1 MQTPS
6 EARTKIIPIKNPRML
21 IKVRPLLNGCIRITW
36 HTSYK
41 TIWLSDMTTWH
52 TSYKT
57 IWLSDMT
64 DQEALALQAAINDA
78 LIEFDSEETHK

>member
-6 EARTKIIPIKNPRML
+6 EAKTKIIPIKIPRML
-21 IKVRPLLNGCIRITW
+21 VKVRPLLNGCIRI
-36 HTSYK
+36 
-41 TIWLSDMTTWH
+41 TWH

-78 LIEFDSEETHK
+78 LIELDNEAYNDNVRR

>member
-6 EARTKIIPIKNPRML
+6 EAKIKIIPIKNPKML
-21 IKVRPLLNGCIRITW
+21 IKVQPLRNGSIRLTC
-36 HTSYK
+36 HTS
-41 TIWLSDMTTWH
+41 S
-52 TSYKT
+52 KT

-78 LIEFDSEETHK
+78 LIEADNQTQQA

>member
-6 EARTKIIPIKNPRML
+6 EAKTKIIPIKNPRML
-21 IKVRPLLNGCIRITW
+21 VKVRPLLNGCIRITW
-36 HTSYK
+36 HTS
-41 TIWLSDMTTWH
+41 S
-52 TSYKT
+52 KT

-78 LIEFDSEETHK
+78 MIEADNQTHQA

>member
-6 EARTKIIPIKNPRML
+6 EAKTKIIPIKNPRML
-21 IKVRPLLNGCIRITW
+21 IKVRPLLNGYIRI
-36 HTSYK
+36 
-41 TIWLSDMTTWH
+41 TWH

-78 LIEFDSEETHK
+78 LIELDNEAYNDNVRR

>member
-6 EARTKIIPIKNPRML
+6 EAKIKIIPIKKPKML
-21 IKVRPLLNGCIRITW
+21 IKVRPLLNGCIRI
-36 HTSYK
+36 
-41 TIWLSDMTTWH
+41 TWH

-78 LIEFDSEETHK
+78 LIELDNEAYNDNVR

>member
-6 EARTKIIPIKNPRML
+6 EAKTKIIPIKNPRML

-36 HTSYK
+36 HTS
-41 TIWLSDMTTWH
+41 S
-52 TSYKT
+52 KT

-78 LIEFDSEETHK
+78 MIEADNQTHPA

>member
-6 EARTKIIPIKNPRML
+6 EAKTKIIPIKNPRML
-21 IKVRPLLNGCIRITW
+21 IKVRPLLNGRIRITW

-41 TIWLSDMTTWH
+41 TIWLSDM
-52 TSYKT
+52 S
-57 IWLSDMT
+57 

-78 LIEFDSEETHK
+78 LIELDNEAYNDNVRR

>member
-6 EARTKIIPIKNPRML
+6 EAKTKIIPIKNPRML
-21 IKVRPLLNGCIRITW
+21 VEVRPLLNGCIRI
-36 HTSYK
+36 
-41 TIWLSDMTTWH
+41 TWH

-78 LIEFDSEETHK
+78 LIELDNEAYNDNVRR

>member
-1 MQTPS
+1 
-6 EARTKIIPIKNPRML
+6 ML

-36 HTSYK
+36 HTS
-41 TIWLSDMTTWH
+41 S
-52 TSYKT
+52 KT

-78 LIEFDSEETHK
+78 MIEADNQTHQA

>member
-6 EARTKIIPIKNPRML
+6 EAKTKIIPIKNPRML

-36 HTSYK
+36 HTS
-41 TIWLSDMTTWH
+41 S
-52 TSYKT
+52 KT

-78 LIEFDSEETHK
+78 MIEADNQTHQA

>member
-6 EARTKIIPIKNPRML
+6 EAKTKIIPIKNPRML
-21 IKVRPLLNGCIRITW
+21 IKVRPLLNGRIRLTC
-36 HTSYK
+36 HTAK
-41 TIWLSDMTTWH
+41 RLIWLIDM
-52 TSYKT
+52 S
-57 IWLSDMT
+57 

>member
-6 EARTKIIPIKNPRML
+6 EAKTKIIPIKNPRML
-21 IKVRPLLNGCIRITW
+21 IKVRPLRNGSIRLTC
-36 HTSYK
+36 HTS
-41 TIWLSDMTTWH
+41 S
-52 TSYKT
+52 KT

-78 LIEFDSEETHK
+78 MIEFDSKETHK

>member
-1 MQTPS
+1 MQEPS
-6 EARTKIIPIKNPRML
+6 STKTSDAKTRIVPVSYPKMTV
-21 IKVRPLLNGCIRITW
+21 KVRPLLNGRIRLTC
-36 HTSYK
+36 
-41 TIWLSDMTTWH
+41 H

-78 LIEFDSEETHK
+78 MIEADKANGQQA

>member
-1 MQTPS
+1 MQTLS
-6 EARTKIIPIKNPRML
+6 EAKTKIIPIKNPRML
-21 IKVRPLLNGCIRITW
+21 IKVRPLQNGCIRI
-36 HTSYK
+36 
-41 TIWLSDMTTWH
+41 TWH

-78 LIEFDSEETHK
+78 MIEADNQIQQA

>member
-1 MQTPS
+1 MQEPS
-6 EARTKIIPIKNPRML
+6 STKTSKTRIVLVSHPKMTV
-21 IKVRPLLNGCIRITW
+21 KVRPLRNGRIRLTC
-36 HTSYK
+36 
-41 TIWLSDMTTWH
+41 H

-78 LIEFDSEETHK
+78 MIEADKDNDQQA

>member
-6 EARTKIIPIKNPRML
+6 EAKTKIIPIKTPRML

-41 TIWLSDMTTWH
+41 TIWLSDMT
-52 TSYKT
+52 
-57 IWLSDMT
+57 

-78 LIEFDSEETHK
+78 MIEFDSKETHK